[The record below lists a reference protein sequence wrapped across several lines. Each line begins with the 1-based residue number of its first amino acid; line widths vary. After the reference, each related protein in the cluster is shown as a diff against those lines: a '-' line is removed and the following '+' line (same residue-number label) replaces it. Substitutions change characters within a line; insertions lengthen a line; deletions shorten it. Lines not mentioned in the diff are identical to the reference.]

1 MFDSLFIAAIV
12 SVLITIPAMV
22 GLDDYANYSAY
33 KEMGHINKNCSYLK
47 YIWIRLKR
55 L

>member
-12 SVLITIPAMV
+12 SILITIPAMI
-22 GLDDYANYSAY
+22 GIDDYANYSAY

-47 YIWIRLKR
+47 YLWIRLKR
-55 L
+55 